1 MFYFNYRYF
10 LLTIALFCLEVFIAV
25 YVHDQLIRPHGGDFL
40 VVILLYCFL
49 QSFFRFPVA
58 AACIGVL
65 IFAYLVEVSQYYHL
79 VNILGLQQSRIA
91 VILLGTTFSWMD
103 MLCYTAG
110 ILLVWVLEKIS
121 KRRKYNTKRIALTVS

>member
-1 MFYFNYRYF
+1 
-10 LLTIALFCLEVFIAV
+10 VFIAV